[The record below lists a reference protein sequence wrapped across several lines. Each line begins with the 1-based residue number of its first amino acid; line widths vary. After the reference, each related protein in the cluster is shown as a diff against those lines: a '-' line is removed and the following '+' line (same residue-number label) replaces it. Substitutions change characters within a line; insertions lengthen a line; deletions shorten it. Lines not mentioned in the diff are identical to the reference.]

1 MSSEIDLFAVFSP
14 LIPPL
19 LAIIAMVPI
28 AIIMRPRRFYLVRH
42 GETILNGKH
51 VRQGPEGALSEKG
64 RAQADQ
70 VGLYLKNFPIG
81 KIISSTYA
89 RAQETSEIINAH
101 LGVRIIISP
110 LFAERRNP
118 SAIIGKSTHDPEVE
132 RIVDQ
137 MDLAYHEDEY
147 RIADEENFVDE
158 KVRGKKALRFLIEQ
172 GARETVV
179 VTHHHFLKML
189 LAYMLYRERLHAADF
204 IKLSF
209 FNVSDNAGVTVVE
222 FHPWR
227 MFSATRGWEVVSFN
241 EQPGQ

>member
-1 MSSEIDLFAVFSP
+1 MQSEIDLFAVFSP
-14 LIPPL
+14 LVPPL
-19 LAIIAMVPI
+19 LTIIALIPI
-28 AIIMRPRRFYLVRH
+28 FLFMRPRRFYLVRH

-70 VGLYLKNFPIG
+70 VGAYLKNFPIG
-81 KIISSTYA
+81 RIISSTYA
-89 RAQETSEIINAH
+89 RAQETAEIINAH
-101 LGVRIIISP
+101 LGVPITTSA

-158 KVRGKKALRFLIEQ
+158 KVRGKKALRFLARQ
-172 GARETVV
+172 SARETVV

-189 LAYMLYRERLHAADF
+189 IAYLLYREQLHAADF

-209 FNVSDNAGVTVVE
+209 FNVSDNAGITVVE
-222 FHPWR
+222 FHPWKL
-227 MFSATRGWEVVSFN
+227 FSHTHGWEVVSFN